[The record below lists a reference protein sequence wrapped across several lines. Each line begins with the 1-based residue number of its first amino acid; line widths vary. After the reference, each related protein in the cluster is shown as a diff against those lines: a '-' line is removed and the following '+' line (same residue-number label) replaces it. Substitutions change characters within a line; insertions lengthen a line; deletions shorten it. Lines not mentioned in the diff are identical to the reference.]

1 MIIKEVLIKEEEINT
16 IILTK
21 EEALIILEATEIK
34 LTIKDIVSNIIIKK
48 KIKKLRNSTKLKAI
62 LKRMLKIK
70 SMDIKNHIN
79 KMEITIT
86 EEEVIEF
93 HTEGEEIISIKIM
106 RDNKMVINKEEIIE
120 AKIIITEGEEGI
132 INKIMSIKMSIINL
146 IMRKIN
152 RNKIAMRR
160 DQNQSLLNSK
170 NL

>member
-1 MIIKEVLIKEEEINT
+1 MIIKEDLIKEEEINT

-106 RDNKMVINKEEIIE
+106 RDNKMVINKE
-120 AKIIITEGEEGI
+120 
-132 INKIMSIKMSIINL
+132 
-146 IMRKIN
+146 
-152 RNKIAMRR
+152 
-160 DQNQSLLNSK
+160 
-170 NL
+170 

>member
-1 MIIKEVLIKEEEINT
+1 
-16 IILTK
+16 
-21 EEALIILEATEIK
+21 
-34 LTIKDIVSNIIIKK
+34 
-48 KIKKLRNSTKLKAI
+48 
-62 LKRMLKIK
+62 
-70 SMDIKNHIN
+70 MDIKNHIN

>member
-1 MIIKEVLIKEEEINT
+1 
-16 IILTK
+16 
-21 EEALIILEATEIK
+21 
-34 LTIKDIVSNIIIKK
+34 
-48 KIKKLRNSTKLKAI
+48 
-62 LKRMLKIK
+62 
-70 SMDIKNHIN
+70 
-79 KMEITIT
+79 
-86 EEEVIEF
+86 
-93 HTEGEEIISIKIM
+93 M